1 MLIPYNAT
9 VRLIKRPGKMDRYGQ
24 PIYNTVYDEVHCCLE
39 ESSALILDENGHA
52 QRIDAVLTLEPDF
65 VLRVSDLL
73 VMEEP
78 RIEEYRVF
86 DARSDIDANG
96 VVESRTAR
104 LVKVVQEV

>member
-9 VRLIKRPGKMDRYGQ
+9 IRLVRRAGNIDRYGQ
-24 PIYNTVYDEVHCCLE
+24 PVRNTVYSEVHCCLE
-39 ESSALILDENGHA
+39 ESSALILDDNGET
-52 QRIDAVLTLEPDF
+52 QRIDALVTLEPDIE
-65 VLRVSDLL
+65 LRTEDLL

-78 RIEEYRVF
+78 TIEEYRVF

-104 LVKVVQEV
+104 LVKVTQAA